1 LLSCRTIGRI
11 CDALDIERA
20 TWHGPHN
27 LRVLALSR
35 RRGRRQQRGW
45 NGSGWLSPEQ
55 LAEELN
61 WLDERVEG
69 GYGVD
74 VVIPQKYEG
83 MDVEIASIPEQ
94 IRGYGYVKEE
104 HLQKAKSYEAEMLAA
119 WRNETPSEEAA

>member
-1 LLSCRTIGRI
+1 MHSTLSERLGMDHTIFAFSHCRDVVAGVST
-11 CDALDIERA
+11 
-20 TWHGPHN
+20 
-27 LRVLALSR
+27 
-35 RRGRRQQRGW
+35 
-45 NGSGWLSPEQ
+45 GWLSPEQ

>member
-1 LLSCRTIGRI
+1 MHSTLSERLGMDHTIFAFSHCRDVVAGVSN
-11 CDALDIERA
+11 A
-20 TWHGPHN
+20 GGMG
-27 LRVLALSR
+27 VLGA
-35 RRGRRQQRGW
+35 
-45 NGSGWLSPEQ
+45 GWLSPEQ

-61 WLDERVEG
+61 WLDEHVEG

-94 IRGYGYVKEE
+94 ILGYGYVKEE